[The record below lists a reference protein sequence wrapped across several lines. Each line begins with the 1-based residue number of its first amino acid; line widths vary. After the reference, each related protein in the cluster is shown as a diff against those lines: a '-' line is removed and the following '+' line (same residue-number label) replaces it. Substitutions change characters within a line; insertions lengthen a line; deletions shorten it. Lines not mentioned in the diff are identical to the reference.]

1 MKRILVFVF
10 IIILLFGGLSL
21 WWKNGIS
28 TVNPVDK
35 SQKIFV
41 IYKGQGIR
49 EIAGNLKKEGLIK
62 DQVVFFLLVKK
73 LGLDSNIQA
82 GDFRLSPSMTAQE
95 IAENLTHGTLDIWV
109 TIPEGKRAE
118 EIAEILA
125 KNIPSFQDTW
135 RETLA
140 QHEGYL
146 FPDTYL
152 IPKDADIDLIVT
164 LMKDNFDKK
173 YESIQP
179 AKKTN
184 LTKEE
189 IVIMASMVEREAKFD
204 QDRPLVTSV
213 LLNRKNIGMK
223 LDIDATIQYAL
234 GFQKDQKTWWKKGIN
249 AQDLKINSPYN
260 TYLNPGLPPTPI
272 SNPGL
277 EALSAVVNPSETQYF
292 YYISDSSGRN
302 HYAKT
307 IEEHNTNI
315 KIFGL

>member
-1 MKRILVFVF
+1 
-10 IIILLFGGLSL
+10 
-21 WWKNGIS
+21 
-28 TVNPVDK
+28 
-35 SQKIFV
+35 
-41 IYKGQGIR
+41 
-49 EIAGNLKKEGLIK
+49 
-62 DQVVFFLLVKK
+62 
-73 LGLDSNIQA
+73 
-82 GDFRLSPSMTAQE
+82 
-95 IAENLTHGTLDIWV
+95 
-109 TIPEGKRAE
+109 
-118 EIAEILA
+118 
-125 KNIPSFQDTW
+125 
-135 RETLA
+135 

-173 YESIQP
+173 YESITP

-189 IVIMASMVEREAKFD
+189 IVILASMIEREAKLD
-204 QDRPLVTSV
+204 QDRSLVASV

-234 GFQKDQKTWWKKGIN
+234 GYQEIEKTWWKKGLTL
-249 AQDLKINSPYN
+249 QDIKLNSSYN

-277 EALSAVVNPSETQYF
+277 EALNAVVNPAETQYF

-307 IEEHNTNI
+307 IEEHNANI
-315 KIFGL
+315 KTFGL